1 MKTTGVLPVAF
12 AFSTWSA
19 VAVAAEV
26 AILASPRGH
35 DRCLSASITEA
46 RLTNWT
52 TVYWGPVVEADVV
65 LAALRAAG
73 LPAELVYQSTLAGA
87 PLGPGPM
94 DSRVVVPDHYA
105 REAAEIIARA
115 DHKQKQPRARTPRAT
130 MRVLL
135 ARVIAVLFLA
145 GILWTV
151 ANIMFPGLSPFM
163 ALPF

>member
-1 MKTTGVLPVAF
+1 
-12 AFSTWSA
+12 
-19 VAVAAEV
+19 
-26 AILASPRGH
+26 
-35 DRCLSASITEA
+35 
-46 RLTNWT
+46 LTSWT

-73 LPAELVYQSTLAGA
+73 LPAELVYQSTVAGA
-87 PLGPGPM
+87 ALGPGPT

-105 REAAEIIARA
+105 RAAAAIIARA
-115 DHKQKQPRARTPRAT
+115 DHKKEQLGAKRTSRFS
-130 MRVLL
+130 MKVLL

-151 ANIMFPGLSPFM
+151 ANIMFPSLSPFM

>member
-1 MKTTGVLPVAF
+1 M
-12 AFSTWSA
+12 
-19 VAVAAEV
+19 
-26 AILASPRGH
+26 
-35 DRCLSASITEA
+35 
-46 RLTNWT
+46 TNWT

-105 REAAEIIARA
+105 REAAAIIARA
-115 DHKQKQPRARTPRAT
+115 DHKQKQQGVRTSRPT
-130 MRVLL
+130 MKVLV

-151 ANIMFPGLSPFM
+151 ANIMFPGLSPFT